1 MLARDR
7 MVGYTSKRRIPSQ
20 AGPAIMSPDCR
31 VEDTVG
37 RFPVAVD
44 GG

>member
-1 MLARDR
+1 LARDR
-7 MVGYTSKRRIPSQ
+7 MVGYASERRTPSQ

-31 VEDTVG
+31 VEETDG
-37 RFPVAVD
+37 RFPVIVE